1 MDRSEYKIINT
12 SNLTLWR
19 YELLLDVTG
28 KIDIDNYEKYER
40 ERHRRLID
48 RSGEVLAF
56 IIQREGYETN
66 HAHKSKSI
74 ISYGGEDINSCEKR
88 RSR

>member
-1 MDRSEYKIINT
+1 MCTNFWRNRSEYKIINT
-12 SNLTLWR
+12 FNLTLWR

-48 RSGEVLAF
+48 RSGDVLAF
-56 IIQREGYETN
+56 IIQRVGYEIN
-66 HAHKSKSI
+66 HDHKSKSI
-74 ISYGGEDINSCEKR
+74 SSYAGKDINS
-88 RSR
+88 